1 MPTKPTTEV
10 DPRSRKEWRAWLE
23 QNHERESETWL
34 ILFKR
39 HTGVSSLTYNDAI
52 EEALCFGW
60 IDGVRKSVDG
70 SRYMHRLSPRKPD
83 SRWSEVNK
91 ARAQRMID
99 AGLMKPA
106 GLKAITG
113 AKRNGRWSVPARRP
127 ITPPMPPDFEARLQ
141 RNRKAAS
148 FFASLAPSYQ
158 RQYVGW
164 IAAAKREETR
174 ERRIGEALNLLAAR
188 EKLGM
193 R

>member
-1 MPTKPTTEV
+1 MPTKRTTEAA
-10 DPRSRKEWRAWLE
+10 PRSRKQWRVWLE
-23 QNHERESETWL
+23 KNHGSKTEVWL

-39 HTGVSSLTYNDAI
+39 RSGDSSLTYNDAI

-60 IDGVRKSVDG
+60 IDGVRRSVDA

-83 SRWSEVNK
+83 SRWSALNK
-91 ARAQRMID
+91 ARAQCMLD
-99 AGLMKPA
+99 AGLMRPA
-106 GLKAITG
+106 GLKAIAT
-113 AKRNGRWSVPARRP
+113 AKQNGRWYAPPRRSRSH
-127 ITPPMPPDFEARLQ
+127 PMPDDFKAGLE
-141 RNRKAAS
+141 RNRRAAS
-148 FFASLAPSYQ
+148 FFASLAPSYK

-174 ERRIGEALNLLAAR
+174 ERRIREALKLLASG